1 MDDVARYNQ
10 DRWNALVRAGVS
22 FSRPWLDLDAATARE
37 RVDPEGMMGEVAGR
51 DVLCLAAG
59 GGQQSAAFG
68 LLGARVT
75 VLELSEEQL
84 ARDAEAARHY
94 GLTPNMLQGDMRDL
108 SPFADA
114 SFDLVW
120 QAHSINFIPDPLR
133 VFDGVARVLRPGGR
147 YRLEYTNP
155 FLHGVSENWDGKGYA
170 VTTPYEDA
178 EVHHRKSRWDICS
191 VDGTVHSVEGP
202 REFRHR
208 LSTVVNGLIARGLAI
223 LGIWE
228 DGSGA
233 DPQAEPGSWCHFQSI
248 VPPWLTLWAE
258 RR

>member
-1 MDDVARYNQ
+1 MDDVARYNRT
-10 DRWNALVRAGVS
+10 RWNALVRAGVS
-22 FSRPWLDLDAATARE
+22 FSRPWLDLDPATARA

-94 GLTPNMLQGDMRDL
+94 GLSPRTLQGDMRDL

-155 FLHGVSENWDGKGYA
+155 FLHGVWENWDGTGYA
-170 VTTPYEDA
+170 IRETYADA
-178 EVHHRKSRWDICS
+178 EVRYRDPIWDVRDS
-191 VDGTVHSVEGP
+191 EGNTQRVRGP
-202 REFRHR
+202 REFRHC
-208 LSTVVNGLIARGLAI
+208 LGTMVNGLTERGLRL
-223 LGIWE
+223 LGLWE
-228 DGSGA
+228 GDLDG
-233 DPQAEPGSWCHFQSI
+233 DPQAEPGSWGHFKSMLS
-248 VPPWLTLWAE
+248 PWLTLWTE
-258 RR
+258 RL